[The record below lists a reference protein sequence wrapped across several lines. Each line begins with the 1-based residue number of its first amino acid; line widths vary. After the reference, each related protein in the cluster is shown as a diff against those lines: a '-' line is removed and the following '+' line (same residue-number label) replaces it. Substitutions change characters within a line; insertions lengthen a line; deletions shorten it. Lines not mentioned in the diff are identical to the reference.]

1 MMPSA
6 RSASHATGQLKTHSS
21 RICGVLEEQLHASG
35 RSLLEKG
42 TLMNMK
48 FGVQGS
54 PEGTI
59 QVQLTQLAQD
69 ALGQPE
75 LAATS
80 DARLQ
85 AAFGQAGKEDLVQ
98 TGQTTFLS

>member
-1 MMPSA
+1 M
-6 RSASHATGQLKTHSS
+6 HD
-21 RICGVLEEQLHASG
+21 
-35 RSLLEKG
+35 
-42 TLMNMK
+42 
-48 FGVQGS
+48 VQES

-59 QVQLTQLAQD
+59 QVQVTLLAKE

-85 AAFGQAGKEDLVQ
+85 AAFGQAGQGEIVQ
-98 TGQTTFLS
+98 TGLVSLSCPS